1 MSAGGE
7 ELIDL
12 LQGQG
17 GIHGSVDYD
26 MHRAGNHHS
35 SQSSSQTTQTGDN
48 SYFDAF
54 DLSQPQI
61 PTLLSGP
68 SPSQANMYP
77 PSSPVG
83 HGFAQHV
90 TPAQLAMVLDHTV
103 PAPNNPYPSPI
114 SAAPDWYHNGNDFEV
129 HHSDDAGPSHR
140 RSNSSASHQTSTTNA
155 TSRSVPAS
163 DYSYSATDM
172 SEGEDA
178 EMEQA
183 EVADGLGELSIGR
196 AGLRGEKTW
205 TQDDQNAVQKGG
217 KVGPIRRSSGGAA
230 KKADKE
236 VDRLEHRRQINRKSA
251 QKHRQ
256 RRKDEL
262 EILTAMVAERDSK
275 IANLEKELAVEKA
288 KAGQLMEFVRLKSS
302 SGGSAHGS
310 KGGDAEES
318 GSERE
323 AAAEKG
329 GRKTRGTAKTSTAG
343 KGKATGTV
351 YGDGRDAGW

>member
-1 MSAGGE
+1 
-7 ELIDL
+7 
-12 LQGQG
+12 
-17 GIHGSVDYD
+17 
-26 MHRAGNHHS
+26 
-35 SQSSSQTTQTGDN
+35 
-48 SYFDAF
+48 
-54 DLSQPQI
+54 
-61 PTLLSGP
+61 
-68 SPSQANMYP
+68 MYP

-236 VDRLEHRRQINRKSA
+236 VDRLERELMTGFVALWMLTDIQTVDRSTGSPLRNTVNAARTSSKFSLRWSRSETPRSPTWKRNWRWRKP
-251 QKHRQ
+251 K
-256 RRKDEL
+256 
-262 EILTAMVAERDSK
+262 
-275 IANLEKELAVEKA
+275 
-288 KAGQLMEFVRLKSS
+288 
-302 SGGSAHGS
+302 
-310 KGGDAEES
+310 
-318 GSERE
+318 
-323 AAAEKG
+323 
-329 GRKTRGTAKTSTAG
+329 RGN
-343 KGKATGTV
+343 
-351 YGDGRDAGW
+351 

>member
-1 MSAGGE
+1 
-7 ELIDL
+7 
-12 LQGQG
+12 
-17 GIHGSVDYD
+17 
-26 MHRAGNHHS
+26 
-35 SQSSSQTTQTGDN
+35 
-48 SYFDAF
+48 
-54 DLSQPQI
+54 
-61 PTLLSGP
+61 
-68 SPSQANMYP
+68 
-77 PSSPVG
+77 
-83 HGFAQHV
+83 
-90 TPAQLAMVLDHTV
+90 
-103 PAPNNPYPSPI
+103 
-114 SAAPDWYHNGNDFEV
+114 
-129 HHSDDAGPSHR
+129 
-140 RSNSSASHQTSTTNA
+140 
-155 TSRSVPAS
+155 
-163 DYSYSATDM
+163 M

-217 KVGPIRRSSGGAA
+217 KVGPIRRSSGGAT

-236 VDRLEHRRQINRKSA
+236 VDRLERELSTCFIARSVADCHTDRRQINRKSA

-310 KGGDAEES
+310 RGGDAEES
-318 GSERE
+318 ASDRE
-323 AAAEKG
+323 AAADKG